1 MFSADEFHAR
11 LIVHGIR
18 VDAWARI
25 ETRTDPRPEAESVN
39 ESAAC
44 AIYSNGVSAVNAR
57 TLHSAC
63 TCVCAH
69 AYHKRP
75 TKEGRTRPDDQ
86 GRDELRETER
96 KRMLAERN
104 RRAREFLPEKRGKH
118 RKKVDLAL
126 EYEIRWSNE
135 VDMSKVKVKIDF
147 KEKESIYLF
156 IYLANHG
163 QQSPTVQENITRD
176 TDI

>member
-1 MFSADEFHAR
+1 
-11 LIVHGIR
+11 
-18 VDAWARI
+18 
-25 ETRTDPRPEAESVN
+25 
-39 ESAAC
+39 
-44 AIYSNGVSAVNAR
+44 
-57 TLHSAC
+57 
-63 TCVCAH
+63 
-69 AYHKRP
+69 
-75 TKEGRTRPDDQ
+75 
-86 GRDELRETER
+86 
-96 KRMLAERN
+96 MLAERN

-163 QQSPTVQENITRD
+163 QQNPTVQGNIRRD